1 MKTVLTENWIP
12 DEAKYL
18 FSTEK
23 FLFVE
28 KPKLFQFLLEGQIA
42 RCSRPLAHPLLPMP
56 WISRGCA
63 GSRGAETAARAF
75 GAGARSPVTPVEVP
89 LQGTTVTTFML

>member
-23 FLFVE
+23 FHFVE
-28 KPKLFQFLLEGQIA
+28 KPKLFQFLLEGHIA
-42 RCSRPLAHPLLPMP
+42 RHSRPLVHPLLPVP

-63 GSRGAETAARAF
+63 GNRRAETAARAR
-75 GAGARSPVTPVEVP
+75 GAGARSPVTPAEAS